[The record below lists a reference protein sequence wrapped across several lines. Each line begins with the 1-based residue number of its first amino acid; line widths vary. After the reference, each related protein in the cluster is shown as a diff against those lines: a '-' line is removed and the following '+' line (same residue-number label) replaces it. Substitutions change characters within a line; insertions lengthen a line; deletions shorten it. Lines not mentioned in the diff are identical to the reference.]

1 MKDHTPE
8 NSPLGKDSEYPSHYA
23 PELLFPISRFAN
35 RDALGIAE
43 ELPFFGVD
51 TWTAFEVSWLNNRG
65 KPLVAIAELRIPCES
80 PNIIESKSLKLYF
93 NSLNQSTFDS
103 DEALVETLRK
113 DLSTAAG
120 AKVEVVLWGMDADI
134 GDYFDDVRK
143 YRCIDGLDV
152 EANLY
157 QPDSGLLRV
166 QEDSLA
172 EERLVSHLL
181 KSNCPVTGQP
191 DWASLFI
198 QYHGPHIEHE
208 ALLKYIIS
216 FREHTGFHEQCVE
229 QIFTDLMSRCRPQ
242 SLTVNAR
249 FLRRGGLDINPVRS
263 TDQEYPLVKRV
274 LRQ

>member
-8 NSPLGKDSEYPSHYA
+8 NSPLGKESQYPSHYA
-23 PELLFPISRFAN
+23 PELLFPISRSDN
-35 RDALGIAE
+35 RAAMGIGK
-43 ELPFFGVD
+43 ELPFFGID
-51 TWTAFEVSWLNNRG
+51 SWTAFEVSWLNKRG
-65 KPLVAIAELRIPCES
+65 KPLVAIAEITIPCES

-103 DEALVETLRK
+103 RESLVETLEK
-113 DLSTAAG
+113 DLSAAAG
-120 AKVEVVLWGMDADI
+120 ARVDIALSGMAAENGSFADVGEYECIDELDIDADQ
-134 GDYFDDVRK
+134 
-143 YRCIDGLDV
+143 
-152 EANLY
+152 Y
-157 QPDSGLLRV
+157 QPDAGLLRV
-166 QEDSLA
+166 QEDYQA
-172 EERLVSHLL
+172 EEQLVSHLL

-198 QYHGPHIEHE
+198 QYRGPQIDHE

-229 QIFTDLMSRCRPQ
+229 QIFTDLISRCKPQ

-263 TDQEYPLVKRV
+263 TDQQYPLIKRV